1 MDPQNNTWQT
11 ILKAVKLL
19 KHFVVY
25 GAERCV
31 DHAWNA
37 EREVFDRNNG
47 QLQLLE
53 VSLPIVLL

>member
-19 KHFVVY
+19 KHFVIY

-37 EREVFDRNNG
+37 EHEVQHSNG
-47 QLQLLE
+47 QLHSLE
-53 VSLPIVLL
+53 QVLNVTLS